1 MTRRVF
7 IPEVGWQDE
16 VIYTEKD
23 MEECWKASMD
33 YNKPAGFDSGICF
46 KDFLE
51 KIRNINKRVLPL
63 QNDSLL

>member
-7 IPEVGWQDE
+7 IPEVGWEDE

-23 MEECWKASMD
+23 MIEAFTE
-33 YNKPAGFDSGICF
+33 GFNARYKMKGGVEAREI
-46 KDFLE
+46 FLE
-51 KIRNINKRVLPL
+51 KIRNNDKTLLSL